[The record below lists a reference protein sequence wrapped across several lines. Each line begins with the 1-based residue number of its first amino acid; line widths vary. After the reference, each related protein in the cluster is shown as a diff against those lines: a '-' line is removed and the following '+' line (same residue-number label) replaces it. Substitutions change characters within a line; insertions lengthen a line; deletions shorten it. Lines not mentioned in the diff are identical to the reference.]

1 MKCTCGLRP
10 PIPGPNRED
19 MIPARVPGTL
29 EGEDLLK
36 PVVTPETG
44 VDTAGAGLEETL
56 LGVEA

>member
-1 MKCTCGLRP
+1 
-10 PIPGPNRED
+10 

-36 PVVTPETG
+36 PVVPPETG